1 MASPTDGQLSRLGD
15 GNTSSI
21 LITVLNYSQYTGGPE
36 ICQHL
41 RWLISAPKSGEG
53 QWRMTS
59 PVTCWAMLFGGSRVF
74 STSPH
79 AAGSNHGCLC
89 RYPGTLGTVSFLRKG
104 PRSCR
109 KSGKADS
116 GDRVGAVSCCK
127 NTKAG
132 SPFELPAFV
141 VLWPVTTGSSF
152 PPPVV

>member
-15 GNTSSI
+15 GATSSI
-21 LITVLNYSQYTGGPE
+21 LITVLNYGQYTGGPE

-89 RYPGTLGTVSFLRKG
+89 QYPGTVGTVSFLRKG

-109 KSGKADS
+109 KSGKETAGIGLEQCLAAKIRRQEALS
-116 GDRVGAVSCCK
+116 NFLPSLCCGPLLLGAVSR
-127 NTKAG
+127 
-132 SPFELPAFV
+132 PQ
-141 VLWPVTTGSSF
+141 
-152 PPPVV
+152 